1 MTEVT
6 IREQSIAGIDWLV
19 VKGPRHAAFR
29 ALGEHARESIAA
41 VQNAMPERKG
51 LRRFTSTAKGRTALS
66 AVTEASAADQPG
78 PLADLR
84 ALAEG
89 AGQEFESLLLA
100 NFRGDLGY
108 DDGTGC
114 SDLAWS
120 REASF
125 VAHNEDGAPG
135 LDGHFRFVTLLL
147 DGEPPV
153 TAQWY
158 PGFLPSNAWSVNA
171 HGLAWGINHVQVAR
185 PIVAAGRHY
194 VARGLQ
200 SAASLDDAVD
210 YLREHPIA
218 GGFTFTIGEVGT
230 GRSATVESAAGQV
243 ATRTP
248 TAESPLVW
256 HTNHLRFLPADID
269 APTTQSLDQ
278 ATSHLGLYDESV
290 DRGTVL
296 NEVAVPTSEPDV
308 DWFTK
313 LMCDNPIP
321 CGGVHRTA
329 EGDDPLTTLCT
340 TLVDLQAGRV
350 HLNSPHGTASIAVDA
365 FANGIQ

>member
-1 MTEVT
+1 MTDVT

-19 VKGPRHAAFR
+19 VSGPRSDAFR
-29 ALGEHARESIAA
+29 ALGEHARDSIAA
-41 VQNAMPERKG
+41 VQDAMPERAG
-51 LRRFTSTAKGRTALS
+51 LQRFTTTDKGRAALA
-66 AVTEASAADQPG
+66 AVTDASAADQPG

-89 AGQEFESLLLA
+89 SGQDFEALLLA

-120 REASF
+120 RESAF
-125 VAHNEDGAPG
+125 IAHNEDGAPG

-147 DGEPPV
+147 DGEQPV

-158 PGFLPSNAWSVNA
+158 PGFLPSNAWAVNA
-171 HGLAWGINHVQVAR
+171 AGLAWGINHVQVAH
-185 PIVAAGRHY
+185 PTVAAGRHY

-200 SAASLDDAVD
+200 GAKSLDDAVA

-218 GGFTFTIGEVGT
+218 GGFTFTIGESGT
-230 GRSATVESAAGQV
+230 GRSVTVESAAGQI

-256 HTNHLRFLPADID
+256 HTNHLRFLPTEID
-269 APTTQSLDQ
+269 APASQSLDQ

-290 DRGTVL
+290 DRGRVL
-296 NEVAVPTSEPDV
+296 DGLALPAGEPDV
-308 DWFTK
+308 AWFTE

-340 TLVDLQAGRV
+340 TIVDLHAGRV
-350 HLNSPHGTASIAVDA
+350 HLRSPHGTSSIAVAD
-365 FANGIQ
+365 FANGLG